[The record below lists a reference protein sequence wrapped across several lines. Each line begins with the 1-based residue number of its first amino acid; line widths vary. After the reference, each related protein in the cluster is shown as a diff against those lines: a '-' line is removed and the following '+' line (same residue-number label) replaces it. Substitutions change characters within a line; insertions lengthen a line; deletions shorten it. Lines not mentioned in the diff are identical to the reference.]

1 VARVKLPPHIGF
13 PHNLGIEERASLEL
27 YGRLVAQDPSA
38 ASYETVAVA
47 RNKSYST
54 VKNQLDSA
62 RRKMGTNTTWGA
74 YLLMMAREKIQT
86 QREQSKWQTSLA
98 QTTSEK
104 PGPRSSRPAKTG
116 KTVTPRALAR
126 GREAS

>member
-27 YGRLVAQDPSA
+27 YGRLVMKDPSA
-38 ASYETVAVA
+38 ASYDTVAIA
-47 RNKSYST
+47 RNKAYST

-86 QREQSKWQTSLA
+86 QREQTKWQTSLA
-98 QTTSEK
+98 QTTNVK

-116 KTVTPRALAR
+116 VNGMPRRSGR
-126 GREAS
+126 GRAAS